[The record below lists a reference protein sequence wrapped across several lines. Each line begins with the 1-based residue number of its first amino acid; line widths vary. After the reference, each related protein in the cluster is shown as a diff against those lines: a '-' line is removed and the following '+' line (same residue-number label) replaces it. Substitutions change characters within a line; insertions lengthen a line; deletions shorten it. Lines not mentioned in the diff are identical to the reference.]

1 MRAAWRTEQKCS
13 MSGTMLQRLRIQ
25 GFTLLDDVTINLTPG
40 LNVLSGETGS
50 GKSLVLTALGLLLG
64 ARSPASCVREGHDS
78 ALIEAEFRTE
88 SGALRLSR
96 NVRRNGRGT
105 CLLGDDA
112 VPLSKLAEAGK
123 SLLCFAFQHAQ
134 IEIGSPA
141 LFVSGLDVLAGHA
154 ALVRE
159 YNAAYA
165 DLSLSRAELSRV
177 RAELAGR
184 DVRQQRVRDQLAQ
197 LERLAPRQGEHG
209 RLAERLRVLR
219 RAQTYL
225 ELASF
230 VEHALSEREGSVSQ
244 ELSGLMRAA
253 ARVADDSTQ
262 ARAVHEALQ
271 RAATEVEEALRAA
284 ERLRADLDV
293 EAHDL
298 DALEQR
304 FAELDR
310 LAQSLA
316 VSGDGLLERLESLRQ
331 ELTVL
336 EGAEERAALA
346 EAEVACA
353 TERALELARKLHA
366 GRVQHAADLVRRIE
380 LELGALCLSGA
391 RIELALTEAKPS
403 ELGPHG
409 VSVLEPRFAANPGE
423 PFGPLAEVASGGE
436 RSRLLVALRCAG
448 LETGTET
455 LVFDEIDAGVGGA
468 AAEAVAARLRRA
480 AESRQIICVTHQAC
494 VAARAAGHF
503 RVHKLESGGRTRTE
517 VERLSQTSRVDELMR
532 MLSGS
537 RTENA
542 RRLAMDLVNAARSER
557 KPERKRP
564 AA

>member
-1 MRAAWRTEQKCS
+1 
-13 MSGTMLQRLRIQ
+13 
-25 GFTLLDDVTINLTPG
+25 
-40 LNVLSGETGS
+40 
-50 GKSLVLTALGLLLG
+50 
-64 ARSPASCVREGHDS
+64 VREGHEG
-78 ALIEAEFRTE
+78 ALVEAEFRTE
-88 SGALRLSR
+88 SGAVRLARNLRR
-96 NVRRNGRGT
+96 TGRGT
-105 CLLGDDA
+105 CLLGDEA
-112 VPLSKLAEAGK
+112 VPLSKLAEVGK

-141 LFVSGLDVLAGHA
+141 LFLSGLDVLAGHG

-159 YNAAYA
+159 YAAAYA
-165 DLSLSRAELSRV
+165 DLSLARAELSRV
-177 RAELAGR
+177 RGELAGR
-184 DVRQQRVRDQLAQ
+184 DVRQQRVREQLTQ

-219 RAQTYL
+219 RAHTYL
-225 ELASF
+225 ELAAQ

-244 ELSGLMRAA
+244 ELAGLMRSA
-253 ARVADDSTQ
+253 ARVADDSGQ

-271 RAATEVEEALRAA
+271 RAAQEVEEAVRAS
-284 ERLRADLDV
+284 ERLRADLDL
-293 EAHDL
+293 EAQDL

-304 FAELDR
+304 FAALDG
-310 LAQSLA
+310 LAQALG
-316 VSGDGLLERLESLRQ
+316 VSGDALLERLEVLRQ

-336 EGAEERAALA
+336 EGAEERAGLA
-346 EAEVACA
+346 EAELGAA
-353 TERALELARKLHA
+353 LERALGLARELHA
-366 GRVQHAADLVRRIE
+366 GRVARVAELVRRIE
-380 LELGALCLSGA
+380 AELGALCLSGA
-391 RIELALTEAKPS
+391 RIELALTEVKPS
-403 ELGPHG
+403 ELGPLG
-409 VSVLEPRFAANPGE
+409 ISVLEPRFAANPGE

-448 LETGTET
+448 LETGSET

-503 RVHKLESGGRTRTE
+503 RVHKLESAGRTRTE
-517 VERLSQTSRVDELMR
+517 VERLSQTARIDELMR

-542 RRLAMDLVNAARSER
+542 RRLALDLVAAARSER
-557 KPERKRP
+557 KPERKRS

>member
-1 MRAAWRTEQKCS
+1 
-13 MSGTMLQRLRIQ
+13 MLQRLRIQ
-25 GFTLLDDVTINLTPG
+25 GFTLLDDVTVNFTPG

-64 ARSPASCVREGHDS
+64 ARTPASCVREGHDG

-88 SGALRLSR
+88 SGALRLAR
-96 NVRRNGRGT
+96 NVRRTGRGT

-141 LFVSGLDVLAGHA
+141 LFISGLDVLAGHG

-159 YNAAYA
+159 YSAAYA

-177 RAELAGR
+177 RSELAGR
-184 DVRQQRVRDQLAQ
+184 DVRQHLVREQVAM

-225 ELASF
+225 ELAGH
-230 VEHALSEREGSVSQ
+230 VEHALSERESSVSQ

-253 ARVADDSTQ
+253 ARVADDASQ

-271 RAATEVEEALRAA
+271 RAALEVEEALRAA

-293 EAHDL
+293 EAQDL

-310 LAQSLA
+310 VCQSLG
-316 VSGDGLLERLESLRQ
+316 VSGDALLERLEALRQ

-336 EGAEERAALA
+336 EGAEERAGLA
-346 EAEVACA
+346 EAEVAVA
-353 TERALELARKLHA
+353 TERALELARKLHE
-366 GRVQHAADLVRRIE
+366 GRVQQVAELERRIE

-391 RIELALTEAKPS
+391 RIKLALTEAKPS

-409 VSVLEPRFAANPGE
+409 ISLLEPRFAANPGE

-448 LETGTET
+448 LETGTES
-455 LVFDEIDAGVGGA
+455 LVFDEIDAGVGG
-468 AAEAVAARLRRA
+468 AARLRRA

>member
-1 MRAAWRTEQKCS
+1 
-13 MSGTMLQRLRIQ
+13 MLQRLRIQ
-25 GFTLLDDVTINLTPG
+25 GFTLLEDVTIELTPG

-64 ARSPASCVREGHDS
+64 ARSPASCVREGHES
-78 ALIEAEFRTE
+78 ALIEAEFRSG
-88 SGALRLSR
+88 SGAFRLARNLRR
-96 NVRRNGRGT
+96 TGRGT
-105 CLLGDDA
+105 CLLGNEA
-112 VPLSKLAEAGK
+112 VPLSKLAEVGK

-141 LFVSGLDVLAGHA
+141 LFISGLDVLAGHG

-159 YNAAYA
+159 YGAAYA
-165 DLSLSRAELSRV
+165 DLSLARAELSRV

-184 DVRQQRVRDQLAQ
+184 DVRQQRVREQLTQ
-197 LERLAPRQGEHG
+197 LERLAPRAGEHG

-219 RAQTYL
+219 RAHTYL
-225 ELASF
+225 ELAAQ

-244 ELSGLMRAA
+244 ELSVLMRAA
-253 ARVADDSTQ
+253 ARVADDSSQ

-271 RAATEVEEALRAA
+271 RAAQEVEEALRAA
-284 ERLRADLDV
+284 ERLRADLDL
-293 EAHDL
+293 EAQDL
-298 DALEQR
+298 DTLEQR
-304 FAELDR
+304 FAVLDG
-310 LAQSLA
+310 LAQSLG
-316 VSGDGLLERLESLRQ
+316 VSGDALVDRLEALRQ

-336 EGAEERAALA
+336 EGAEERAGLA
-346 EAEVACA
+346 EAEVAA
-353 TERALELARKLHA
+353 ALERALALSRKLHA
-366 GRVQHAADLVRRIE
+366 GRVQHVAELVRRIE
-380 LELGALCLSGA
+380 RELGALCLSGA

-403 ELGPHG
+403 ELGPLG
-409 VSVLEPRFAANPGE
+409 ISALEPRFAANPGE

-448 LETGTET
+448 LETGSET
-455 LVFDEIDAGVGGA
+455 LVFDEIDAGVGDA

-517 VERLSQTSRVDELMR
+517 VEHLSQTSRIDELMR

-542 RRLAMDLVNAARSER
+542 RRLALDLVAAARSER
-557 KPERKRP
+557 KPDRKRS

>member
-1 MRAAWRTEQKCS
+1 
-13 MSGTMLQRLRIQ
+13 MLQRLRIQ
-25 GFTLLDDVTINLTPG
+25 GFTLLDDVTVNFTPG

-64 ARSPASCVREGHDS
+64 ARTPASCVREGHDG

-88 SGALRLSR
+88 SGALRLAR
-96 NVRRNGRGT
+96 NVRRTGRGT

-141 LFVSGLDVLAGHA
+141 LFISGLDVLSGQG

-159 YNAAYA
+159 YAAAYA
-165 DLSLSRAELSRV
+165 DLSLARAELSRV

-184 DVRQQRVRDQLAQ
+184 DARQHSVRDQLGQ

-219 RAQTYL
+219 RAHTYL
-225 ELASF
+225 ELAGH
-230 VEHALSEREGSVSQ
+230 VEHALSERESSVSQ
-244 ELSGLMRAA
+244 ELSGLLRAF
-253 ARVADDSTQ
+253 ARVVDDSSQ
-262 ARAVHEALQ
+262 ARAVHEALS
-271 RAATEVEEALRAA
+271 RAASEVEEALRAA

-293 EAHDL
+293 EAQDL

-310 LAQSLA
+310 VCQTLG
-316 VSGDGLLERLESLRQ
+316 VSGDSLLERLEALRQ

-336 EGAEERAALA
+336 EGAEERAGLA
-346 EAEVACA
+346 EAEVAAA
-353 TERALELARKLHA
+353 TERALELGRKLHA
-366 GRVQHAADLVRRIE
+366 GRMQQVAELERRIE

-391 RIELALTEAKPS
+391 RIKLALTEAKPS

-409 VSVLEPRFAANPGE
+409 ISLLDPRFAANPGE

-448 LETGTET
+448 LETGIET

-494 VAARAAGHF
+494 VAARASGHF
-503 RVHKLESGGRTRTE
+503 RVHKFESGGRTRTE
-517 VERLSQTSRVDELMR
+517 VERLSQASRVDELMR

-542 RRLAMDLVNAARSER
+542 RRLAMDLVNAARSEQ
-557 KPERKRP
+557 KADRKRP

>member
-1 MRAAWRTEQKCS
+1 
-13 MSGTMLQRLRIQ
+13 MLQRLKIQ
-25 GFTLLDDVTINLTPG
+25 GFTLLDDVTISLTPG
-40 LNVLSGETGS
+40 LNVLSGETGA

-64 ARSPASCVREGHDS
+64 ARTPATCVREGHES
-78 ALIEAEFRTE
+78 ALVEAEFVSE
-88 SGALRLSR
+88 AGPQRLVR
-96 NVRRNGRGT
+96 IVRRTGRGN

-112 VPLSKLAEAGK
+112 VPLSRLAETGK

-154 ALVRE
+154 GLVRK
-159 YNAAYA
+159 YGAAYA
-165 DLSLSRAELSRV
+165 DLSLARTELSRV

-184 DVRQQRVRDQLAQ
+184 DARQRLVRQQVAL
-197 LERLAPRQGEHG
+197 LEKLGPRPGEHG

-225 ELASF
+225 ELAGH
-230 VEHALSEREGSVSQ
+230 VEHALSEREGSVSE
-244 ELSGLMRAA
+244 ELSGLIRSA
-253 ARVADDSTQ
+253 ARVADDAPQ
-262 ARAVHEALQ
+262 ARALADALL
-271 RAATEVEEALRAA
+271 RAAIEVEEALRAA

-298 DALEQR
+298 DALEAR

-310 LAQSLA
+310 LAQALG
-316 VSGDGLLERLESLRQ
+316 VSGDALAERLEGMRQ

-336 EGAEERAALA
+336 EGAEERAGLA
-346 EAEVACA
+346 EAEVDAA
-353 TERALELARKLHA
+353 QQRALGLARELHA
-366 GRVQHAADLVRRIE
+366 GRLEHAAELVRRIE
-380 LELGALCLSGA
+380 KELGALCLSGA
-391 RIELALTEAKPS
+391 RIELGLAEAKPS
-403 ELGPHG
+403 ELNALGIT
-409 VSVLEPRFAANPGE
+409 SLDARFAANPGE

-455 LVFDEIDAGVGGA
+455 LVFDEIDSGVGGA

-503 RVHKLESGGRTRTE
+503 RVHKVESAGRTRTE
-517 VERLSQTSRVDELMR
+517 VEQLNAGSRVEELMR
-532 MLSGS
+532 MLSGA

-542 RRLAMDLVNAARSER
+542 RRLALDLVNAARA
-557 KPERKRP
+557 ERKRP

>member
-1 MRAAWRTEQKCS
+1 
-13 MSGTMLQRLRIQ
+13 MLQRLKIQ

-40 LNVLSGETGS
+40 LNVLSGETGA

-64 ARSPASCVREGHDS
+64 ARAPATCVREGHES
-78 ALIEAEFRTE
+78 ALVEAEFRTC
-88 SGALRLSR
+88 SSPTGLRLAR
-96 NVRRNGRGT
+96 HIRRTGRGT
-105 CLLGDDA
+105 CLLADDA

-141 LFVSGLDVLAGHA
+141 LFVSGLDVLAGHG

-159 YNAAYA
+159 YGAAYA
-165 DLSLSRAELSRV
+165 DLSLARAELSRV

-184 DVRQQRVRDQLAQ
+184 DARQRLVRDQAAL

-225 ELASF
+225 ELAGH
-230 VEHALSEREGSVSQ
+230 VEHALAEREGSVSQ
-244 ELSGLMRAA
+244 ELSGLMRTSG
-253 ARVADDSTQ
+253 RVADDSAQ

-271 RAATEVEEALRAA
+271 RAALEVEEALRAA

-293 EAHDL
+293 EAQDL

-310 LAQSLA
+310 LAQALS
-316 VSGDGLLERLESLRQ
+316 VSGDALAERLESLRQ

-336 EGAEERAALA
+336 EGTEERAHLA
-346 EAEVACA
+346 EAEVGAA
-353 TERALELARKLHA
+353 TERALGLARQLHT
-366 GRVQHAADLVRRIE
+366 GRVKHAADLVRRIE

-403 ELGPHG
+403 ELGALG
-409 VSVLEPRFAANPGE
+409 VSLLEPRFAANPGE

-448 LETGTET
+448 LETGNET

-494 VAARAAGHF
+494 VAARASGHF
-503 RVHKLESGGRTRTE
+503 RVHKVESGGRTRTE
-517 VERLSQTSRVDELMR
+517 IERLSQTSRVDELMR

-542 RRLAMDLVNAARSER
+542 RRLALDLVNAARSER

>member
-1 MRAAWRTEQKCS
+1 
-13 MSGTMLQRLRIQ
+13 MLQRLKIQ
-25 GFTLLDDVTINLTPG
+25 GFTLLDDVTIAFTPG
-40 LNVLSGETGS
+40 LNVLSGETGA

-64 ARSPASCVREGHDS
+64 ARAPASSVREGHES
-78 ALIEAEFRTE
+78 ALVEAEFALPGGGPGRLARTI
-88 SGALRLSR
+88 
-96 NVRRNGRGT
+96 RRTGRGT

-141 LFVSGLDVLAGHA
+141 LFLSGLDVLAGHS

-159 YNAAYA
+159 YGAAYA
-165 DLSLSRAELSRV
+165 DLSLARSELSRV
-177 RAELAGR
+177 RAELSGR
-184 DVRQQRVRDQLAQ
+184 DARQRLVRQQVAL
-197 LERLAPRQGEHG
+197 LEKLGPRPGEHG

-219 RAQTYL
+219 RAHTYL
-225 ELASF
+225 ELAGN
-230 VEHALSEREGSVSQ
+230 VEHALSEREASVSE
-244 ELSGLMRAA
+244 ELSGLIRAA
-253 ARVADDSTQ
+253 VRVADDAPQ
-262 ARAVHEALQ
+262 ARALCDALQ
-271 RAATEVEEALRAA
+271 RAAIEVEEALRAA

-293 EAHDL
+293 EADDL
-298 DALEQR
+298 DALETR

-310 LAQSLA
+310 LAQALA
-316 VSGDGLLERLESLRQ
+316 VSGDALFERLEGLRQ

-336 EGAEERAALA
+336 EGAEERAGVAESEVLA
-346 EAEVACA
+346 A
-353 TERALELARKLHA
+353 TTRALELARALHV
-366 GRVQHAADLVRRIE
+366 GRVAQAGELVRRIE
-380 LELGALCLSGA
+380 DELGALCLSGA
-391 RIELALTEAKPS
+391 RIELGLSESKPS
-403 ELGPHG
+403 ELGAMG
-409 VSVLEPRFAANPGE
+409 ITLLDARFAANPGE

-448 LETGTET
+448 LETGSET
-455 LVFDEIDAGVGGA
+455 LVFDEIDSGVGGA

-503 RVHKLESGGRTRTE
+503 RVHKVESAGRTRTE
-517 VERLSQTSRVDELMR
+517 VEHLSSGSRVEELMR

-542 RRLAMDLVNAARSER
+542 RRLALDLVNAART
-557 KPERKRP
+557 ERKRP

>member
-1 MRAAWRTEQKCS
+1 M
-13 MSGTMLQRLRIQ
+13 
-25 GFTLLDDVTINLTPG
+25 
-40 LNVLSGETGS
+40 LSGETGS

-64 ARSPASCVREGHDS
+64 ARTPASCVREGHDS
-78 ALIEAEFRTE
+78 ALVEAEFRTE
-88 SGALRLSR
+88 SGALRLAR
-96 NVRRNGRGT
+96 NVRRTGRGT

-123 SLLCFAFQHAQ
+123 SLFCFAFQHAQ

-141 LFVSGLDVLAGHA
+141 LFLSGLDVLAGQG

-159 YNAAYA
+159 YGAAYA

-184 DVRQQRVRDQLAQ
+184 DVRQHLVRDQIAL
-197 LERLAPRQGEHG
+197 LERLGPRQGEHG

-225 ELASF
+225 ELAGQ

-253 ARVADDSTQ
+253 ARVADDASH
-262 ARAVHEALQ
+262 ARSLHEALQ
-271 RAATEVEEALRAA
+271 RAALEVEEALRAA

-293 EAHDL
+293 EAQDL

-304 FAELDR
+304 FVELDR
-310 LAQSLA
+310 VCQALG
-316 VSGDGLLERLESLRQ
+316 VSGDALLERLEALRQ

-336 EGAEERAALA
+336 EGAEERAGLA
-346 EAEVACA
+346 EAEVEAA
-353 TERALELARKLHA
+353 TARALELARKLHA
-366 GRVQHAADLVRRIE
+366 GRVHHAKDLVRRIE

-391 RIELALTEAKPS
+391 RIELALTEAKPG
-403 ELGPHG
+403 ELGAFG

-448 LETGTET
+448 LETGSET

-468 AAEAVAARLRRA
+468 AAEAVAVRLRRA

-494 VAARAAGHF
+494 VAARASGHF
-503 RVHKLESGGRTRTE
+503 PGPQAGERWSNPDRGRT
-517 VERLSQTSRVDELMR
+517 
-532 MLSGS
+532 
-537 RTENA
+537 
-542 RRLAMDLVNAARSER
+542 
-557 KPERKRP
+557 PEP
-564 AA
+564 NLTGG

>member
-1 MRAAWRTEQKCS
+1 
-13 MSGTMLQRLRIQ
+13 MLQRLKIQ

-64 ARSPASCVREGHDS
+64 ARSPASCVREGHES

-88 SGALRLSR
+88 SGTLRLAR
-96 NVRRNGRGT
+96 NLRRNGRGT

-112 VPLSKLAEAGK
+112 VPLSKLAESGK

-141 LFVSGLDVLAGHA
+141 LFISGLDVLAGQG

-159 YNAAYA
+159 YIAAYA
-165 DLSLSRAELSRV
+165 DLSLARAELSRV

-184 DVRQQRVRDQLAQ
+184 DARQHLVRDQLTQ

-225 ELASF
+225 ELASH
-230 VEHALSEREGSVSQ
+230 VEHTLSEREGSVSQ

-253 ARVADDSTQ
+253 ARVADDSSQ

-271 RAATEVEEALRAA
+271 RAALEVEEALRAA

-304 FAELDR
+304 FSELHR
-310 LAQSLA
+310 LAQSLG
-316 VSGDGLLERLESLRQ
+316 VSGDALLERLEALRQ

-336 EGAEERAALA
+336 EGAEERAGLA
-346 EAEVACA
+346 EAELASA
-353 TERALELARKLHA
+353 MNRALELARKLHA
-366 GRVQHAADLVRRIE
+366 GRVQHVADLARRIE

-391 RIELALTEAKPS
+391 RIELALAEAKPS
-403 ELGPHG
+403 DLGPHG
-409 VSVLEPRFAANPGE
+409 ISVLDPRFAANPGE

-448 LETGTET
+448 LETGSET

-557 KPERKRP
+557 KPDRKRP

>member
-1 MRAAWRTEQKCS
+1 
-13 MSGTMLQRLRIQ
+13 
-25 GFTLLDDVTINLTPG
+25 
-40 LNVLSGETGS
+40 
-50 GKSLVLTALGLLLG
+50 
-64 ARSPASCVREGHDS
+64 
-78 ALIEAEFRTE
+78 
-88 SGALRLSR
+88 
-96 NVRRNGRGT
+96 
-105 CLLGDDA
+105 
-112 VPLSKLAEAGK
+112 
-123 SLLCFAFQHAQ
+123 
-134 IEIGSPA
+134 
-141 LFVSGLDVLAGHA
+141 
-154 ALVRE
+154 
-159 YNAAYA
+159 
-165 DLSLSRAELSRV
+165 
-177 RAELAGR
+177 
-184 DVRQQRVRDQLAQ
+184 
-197 LERLAPRQGEHG
+197 HG

-225 ELASF
+225 ELAAL
-230 VEHALSEREGSVSQ
+230 VEHALSEREASVSQ

-253 ARVADDSTQ
+253 ARVADDSSQ

-271 RAATEVEEALRAA
+271 RAASEVEEALRAA

-310 LAQSLA
+310 LAQSLS
-316 VSGDGLLERLESLRQ
+316 VSGDALLERLESLRQ

-336 EGAEERAALA
+336 EGAEERAGLA
-346 EAEVACA
+346 EAEVGAA
-353 TERALELARKLHA
+353 TERA
-366 GRVQHAADLVRRIE
+366 
-380 LELGALCLSGA
+380 LGALCLSGA
-391 RIELALTEAKPS
+391 RIELSLTEAKPS
-403 ELGPHG
+403 ELGTHG

-448 LETGTET
+448 LETGSET

-468 AAEAVAARLRRA
+468 AAQAVAARLRRA

-503 RVHKLESGGRTRTE
+503 RVHKLARGGRTRTE

>member
-1 MRAAWRTEQKCS
+1 
-13 MSGTMLQRLRIQ
+13 MLQRLRIQ
-25 GFTLLDDVTINLTPG
+25 GFTLLEDVTIELTAG

-64 ARSPASCVREGHDS
+64 ARSPAACVREGHES
-78 ALIEAEFRTE
+78 ALVEAEFRTE
-88 SGALRLSR
+88 AGAVRLARSLRR
-96 NVRRNGRGT
+96 TGRGT
-105 CLLGDDA
+105 CLLGDEA
-112 VPLSKLAEAGK
+112 VPLSKLAEVGK

-141 LFVSGLDVLAGHA
+141 LFVSGLDVLAGHG
-154 ALVRE
+154 ALVRQ
-159 YNAAYA
+159 YGAAYA
-165 DLSLSRAELSRV
+165 DLSLARAELSRV
-177 RAELAGR
+177 RSELAGR
-184 DVRQQRVRDQLAQ
+184 DVRQQRVREQLTQ

-219 RAQTYL
+219 RAHTYL
-225 ELASF
+225 ELAAQ

-244 ELSGLMRAA
+244 ELSGLMRNV
-253 ARVADDSTQ
+253 ARAADDSGQ

-271 RAATEVEEALRAA
+271 RAAQEVEEAVRAS
-284 ERLRADLDV
+284 ERLRADLDL
-293 EAHDL
+293 EAQDL

-304 FAELDR
+304 FAALDG
-310 LAQSLA
+310 LAQALG
-316 VSGDGLLERLESLRQ
+316 VSGDALLERLEALRQ

-336 EGAEERAALA
+336 EGAEERASLADAELGAAL
-346 EAEVACA
+346 
-353 TERALELARKLHA
+353 ERALGLARKLHA
-366 GRVQHAADLVRRIE
+366 GRVERAAELVRRIE
-380 LELGALCLSGA
+380 GELGALCLSGA
-391 RIELALTEAKPS
+391 RIELALTEVQAT
-403 ELGPHG
+403 ELGPFG
-409 VSVLEPRFAANPGE
+409 ISVLEPRFAANPGE
-423 PFGPLAEVASGGE
+423 PFGSLAEVASGGE

-448 LETGTET
+448 LETGSET

-517 VERLSQTSRVDELMR
+517 VERLSQTARIDELMR

-542 RRLAMDLVNAARSER
+542 RRLALDLVAAARSER
-557 KPERKRP
+557 KPERKRS

>member
-1 MRAAWRTEQKCS
+1 
-13 MSGTMLQRLRIQ
+13 MLQRLKIQ

-64 ARSPASCVREGHDS
+64 ARSPASCVREGHET

-88 SGALRLSR
+88 SGALRLAR
-96 NVRRNGRGT
+96 NVRRTGRGT

-141 LFVSGLDVLAGHA
+141 LFISGLDVLAGHA

-159 YNAAYA
+159 YTAAYA
-165 DLSLSRAELSRV
+165 DLSLARAELARI

-184 DVRQQRVRDQLAQ
+184 DARQQVVREQLAK
-197 LERLAPRQGEHG
+197 LERLGPRQGEHG

-225 ELASF
+225 ELAAF
-230 VEHALSEREGSVSQ
+230 VENALSEREGSVAQ

-253 ARVADDSTQ
+253 ARVADDSSQ

-271 RAATEVEEALRAA
+271 RAASEVEEALRAA

-316 VSGDGLLERLESLRQ
+316 VSGDALLERLESLRQ

-336 EGAEERAALA
+336 EGAEERAGLA
-346 EAEVACA
+346 EAELAAA
-353 TERALELARKLHA
+353 TERALGLARKLHA
-366 GRVQHAADLVRRIE
+366 GRVQHVAELVRRIE
-380 LELGALCLSGA
+380 LELGALCLAGA
-391 RIELALTEAKPS
+391 RIELSLAEAKPS
-403 ELGPHG
+403 ELGAHG

-448 LETGTET
+448 LETGSET

>member
-1 MRAAWRTEQKCS
+1 
-13 MSGTMLQRLRIQ
+13 MLQRLKIQ
-25 GFTLLDDVTINLTPG
+25 GFTLLDDVTIDLTPG

-50 GKSLVLTALGLLLG
+50 GKSLVLSALGLLLG
-64 ARSPASCVREGHDS
+64 ARAPASCVREGHDG
-78 ALIEAEFRTE
+78 ALIEAQFRTE
-88 SGALRLSR
+88 SGPLRLAR
-96 NVRRNGRGT
+96 NVRRTGRAV

-112 VPLSKLAEAGK
+112 VSLSRLAEAGK

-141 LFVSGLDVLAGHA
+141 LFISGLDVLSGHA

-159 YNAAYA
+159 YTAAYA
-165 DLSLSRAELSRV
+165 DLSLSRAELARV

-184 DVRQQRVRDQLAQ
+184 DVRQHLVRDQVAL
-197 LERLAPRQGEHG
+197 LERLGPRQGEHG

-225 ELASF
+225 ELAGH
-230 VEHALSEREGSVSQ
+230 VEHTLSEREGSVAQ
-244 ELSGLMRAA
+244 ELSGLLRAA
-253 ARVADDSTQ
+253 ARVADDSSQ

-271 RAATEVEEALRAA
+271 RAALEVEEALRAA

-293 EAHDL
+293 EALDL

-310 LAQSLA
+310 LAQSLG
-316 VSGDGLLERLESLRQ
+316 VSGDALLERLEALRQ

-336 EGAEERAALA
+336 EGAEERAGLA
-346 EAEVACA
+346 EAEVEAA
-353 TERALELARKLHA
+353 TERALGLARKLHA
-366 GRVQHAADLVRRIE
+366 GRVRHAADLVRRIE

-391 RIELALTEAKPS
+391 RIELALTETKPS
-403 ELGPHG
+403 ELGAMG
-409 VSVLEPRFAANPGE
+409 ISLLEPRFAANPGE

-448 LETGTET
+448 LETGSET

-517 VERLSQTSRVDELMR
+517 VERLSQSSRIDELMR

-542 RRLAMDLVNAARSER
+542 RRLAMDLVSAARSEQ
-557 KPERKRP
+557 KSERKRP